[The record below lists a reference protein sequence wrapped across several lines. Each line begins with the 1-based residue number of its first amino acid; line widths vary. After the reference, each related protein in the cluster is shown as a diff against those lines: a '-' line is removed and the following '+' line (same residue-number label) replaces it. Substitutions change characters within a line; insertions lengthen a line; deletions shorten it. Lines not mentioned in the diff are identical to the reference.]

1 MQHKSNSQ
9 VAIAYESIR
18 DQIVSCALAPE
29 TPVSDNKFAKALNMS
44 RAPIREAILLLQMD
58 GLIQANP
65 EGKMIVAPLGLGDI
79 VDILHVRCALESEA
93 LLLIAQKGWLTPA
106 QEETL
111 TRIHEDMASCMEP
124 TRFSEHYRYD
134 DLFHSTLVAYAG
146 NGRIQQVL
154 ERMRLQMQRA
164 RWLNVAI
171 PERRASAVQEH
182 RALLECILAKD
193 QPGAIAQLRAHF
205 CSSENAFRTVL
216 NNKQIQAIA
225 TMIGGFYHSGN
236 SQE

>member
-9 VAIAYESIR
+9 VAIAYEFLR
-18 DQIVSCALAPE
+18 DQIISCALAPE
-29 TPVSDNKFAKALNMS
+29 TPVSDNKFAKALSMS

-58 GLIQANP
+58 GLIQENP

-79 VDILHVRCALESEA
+79 AEILQVRCALESEA
-93 LLLIAQKGWLTPA
+93 IVLIARKGWLTPA

-111 TRIHEDMASCMEP
+111 TRIHREMGNCMDP
-124 TRFSEHYRYD
+124 ACFSEHYKYD

-146 NGRIQQVL
+146 NGRMQQVL

-171 PERRASAVQEH
+171 PERRISALQEH
-182 RALLECILAKD
+182 ETLLERILAKD
-193 QPGAIAQLRAHF
+193 QPGAVAQLQTHF
-205 CSSENAFRTVL
+205 RNSEDAFRTVL
-216 NNKQIQAIA
+216 NNKQIQTIA
-225 TMIGGFYHSGN
+225 AMIGGFYHSGD
-236 SQE
+236 SRE